1 MNKKLIIFII
11 VLLIMVGATLSI
23 LIYLKISKPFLDIYL
38 KEESFQ
44 GIVDKNNVMFTKEGG
59 NIEDGSCK
67 VYLKNINN
75 SEETFLANLE
85 DCHRV
90 GVLDLYLSKDKKHI
104 SFKNGNSIFD
114 YDIDNRKSSLIYK
127 IEENF
132 ERDSETRLNLI
143 GFSPKEN
150 KILFDKVIYE
160 TDSSMGDEG
169 WKNTTQKVE
178 IYVYDTTTKNLS
190 KRYENVF
197 IAKFVTDS
205 STGSWDEGWTYASG
219 WTRWTPD
226 GEAIIFETELG
237 GLPKKQYIFYL
248 DDLDVKELSPKNVR
262 GNINTCGYWY
272 NKGEREPEF
281 IEGYSFYVFRTLLF
295 PDGKTFLKR
304 ESIYQKGCFMD
315 CSPIRFKYYIKE
327 SESSYCIPL

>member
-1 MNKKLIIFII
+1 MKKGLLIFGILLAIII
-11 VLLIMVGATLSI
+11 VSI
-23 LIYLKISKPFLDIYL
+23 LSVLIYIKFQKPFLDIYL
-38 KEESFQ
+38 KEGSFQ

-59 NIEDGSCK
+59 NIEEGSCN
-67 VYLKNINN
+67 VYLKNMNTL
-75 SEETFLANLE
+75 EETFLISLDN
-85 DCHRV
+85 CP
-90 GVLDLYLSKDKKHI
+90 DLYLSKDKKHL
-104 SFKNGNSIFD
+104 SFENSGFIYD
-114 YDIDNRKSSLIYK
+114 YNIDNGKSSLIYEAK
-127 IEENF
+127 EIIG
-132 ERDSETRLNLI
+132 RDSETRLNLI

-178 IYVYDTTTKNLS
+178 IFVYDTNTKNLS
-190 KRYENVF
+190 KIYENVF

-205 STGSWDEGWTYASG
+205 STGSWDEGWTYVSG
-219 WTRWTPD
+219 WTRWAPD

-248 DDLDVKELSPKNVR
+248 DDFDVKKLSPENVR

-272 NKGEREPEF
+272 NKEEREPEF
-281 IEGYSFYVFRTLLF
+281 MEGYSFPVFKTLLF

-304 ESIYQKGCFMD
+304 ESIYSKGCFMD

-327 SESSYCIPL
+327 AEQSYCESLNK

>member
-1 MNKKLIIFII
+1 
-11 VLLIMVGATLSI
+11 MVGATLSI

-44 GIVDKNNVMFTKEGG
+44 GIADEDNVMFTKEGG
-59 NIEDGSCK
+59 KIEDGSCE
-67 VYLKNINN
+67 VYLKDINN
-75 SEETFLANLE
+75 QEEIFLAKLR
-85 DCHRV
+85 DCHTV
-90 GVLDLYLSKDKKHI
+90 GALDLYLSKDKKHI
-104 SFKNGNSIFD
+104 SFKNGNSIYD
-114 YDIDNRKSSLIYK
+114 YNIDSGKSSLVYK
-127 IEENF
+127 TDEIAKGNYA
-132 ERDSETRLNLI
+132 SETRLNLI

-178 IYVYDTTTKNLS
+178 IYVYDIATKNLS
-190 KRYENVF
+190 KIYGDVF

-205 STGSWDEGWTYASG
+205 STGNWDEGWAYSS
-219 WTRWTPD
+219 WTRWTPE

-237 GLPKKQYIFYL
+237 GLPRKQYIFYL
-248 DDLDVKELSPKNVR
+248 DDLKVKELNPENVR

-281 IEGYSFYVFRTLLF
+281 MEGYSSYVFRTLLF
-295 PDGKTFLKR
+295 PNGKTFLERK
-304 ESIYQKGCFMD
+304 SIYPKGCFMD

-327 SESSYCIPL
+327 TKQSYCEPLNK